1 MFRPTLDMKPY
12 FCFSPWFHQCR
23 KPARTSA
30 EVEAHWEPRMLQ
42 YLQNLTMLQ
51 AAARASNKA
60 YAQSTTTN
68 YFERQ
73 DETRAN
79 YAIWHRAREAQR
91 AFDHYKISYA
101 SELAYA
107 LHYERLERKAAEEK
121 IRDAERERE
130 FAAFQERLR
139 LQGEEDEA
147 KAAAAIATLPST
159 LSPATLTRI
168 RYCLLMAIRQ
178 ARWNSQ
184 PRAMRRLLKGLPLV
198 EAGI

>member
-1 MFRPTLDMKPY
+1 
-12 FCFSPWFHQCR
+12 
-23 KPARTSA
+23 
-30 EVEAHWEPRMLQ
+30 MLQ
-42 YLQNLTMLQ
+42 YLHTLTMLQ
-51 AAARASNKA
+51 TAARGSNKA
-60 YAQSTTTN
+60 YTQSTATD
-68 YFERQ
+68 YFEQQ
-73 DETRAN
+73 DEMRAN
-79 YAIWHRAREAQR
+79 HDIWRRASEAQR
-91 AFDHYKISYA
+91 VFDHSKISYA

-130 FAAFQERLR
+130 MAAFRERLR

-147 KAAAAIATLPST
+147 KAAAAIAALPP

-168 RYCLLMAIRQ
+168 RYCLLNAIRQ
-178 ARWNSQ
+178 ARWNGK

>member
-23 KPARTSA
+23 KPARSSA

-42 YLQNLTMLQ
+42 YLHTLTMLQ
-51 AAARASNKA
+51 TAARGSNKA
-60 YAQSTTTN
+60 YAQSTTTD
-68 YFERQ
+68 YFEQQ
-73 DETRAN
+73 DEMRAN
-79 YAIWHRAREAQR
+79 YAIWRRASEAQR
-91 AFDHYKISYA
+91 VFDHSKISYA

-130 FAAFQERLR
+130 MAAFRERLR
-139 LQGEEDEA
+139 LQGEEDNA
-147 KAAAAIATLPST
+147 KAEAALIGLPAT
-159 LSPATLTRI
+159 LSPATLARI
-168 RYCLLMAIRQ
+168 RACLLNAIRQ